1 MTHKLLEKL
10 RDELGSD
17 NVVGRDRVE
26 SRFLEEPRG
35 RWHLRPAGLVRPA
48 NTAQVSRIV
57 QLCAEHAVP
66 IVTRGGGTGLVGGA
80 SMTTEG
86 HELLLAMDRMHSVR
100 CVDPE
105 TATMT
110 VEAGVTL
117 EQARAAAAE
126 HRLDVPLRLASGGN
140 ATMGGILATNAGGN
154 TTIRHG
160 NARRMALGLEIVLAD
175 GQVLNLLSG
184 LRKDNTGYA
193 IAQLMVGSE
202 GTLGIIT
209 AATIALIT
217 APSQRVTAWCAL
229 RSPAAAINLLRVCR
243 DRLGETLSAF
253 ELMPRRA
260 LELVLEYL
268 PASRDPLDE
277 PHAWY
282 VLMDLDSAIRGD
294 WLESTTT
301 GVLHQALDAGLV
313 DNVVVAASQA
323 GADALWQLRES
334 ISPAQKTAGA
344 SIKHDIAVPV
354 AAIPDMID
362 ETLPMLEGVV
372 PGIRPCIFGHV
383 GDGNL
388 HFNLSRPAD
397 WTDRKFMAEE
407 VQLDS
412 IVFEQVMRLGGSI
425 AAEHGIGQLR
435 RDQLGRRANPV
446 KLESL
451 RRIKQALD
459 PQDLLNPGKLVSA
472 LEAASPE
479 S

>member
-1 MTHKLLEKL
+1 MIRKLLEKL

-17 NVVGRDRVE
+17 SVVDGDRVE
-26 SRFLEEPRG
+26 PRFLDEPRD
-35 RWHLRPAGLVRPA
+35 RWHMRPAGLVRPA
-48 NTAQVSRIV
+48 NTAQVSQVVR
-57 QLCAEHAVP
+57 LCSAHAVP
-66 IVTRGGGTGLVGGA
+66 VVTRGGGTGLVGGA
-80 SMTTEG
+80 SMTSEG
-86 HELLLAMDRMHSVR
+86 REVLLAMDRMHSVR
-100 CVDPE
+100 TVDPE
-105 TATMT
+105 AATMT
-110 VEAGVTL
+110 VEAGVAL

-140 ATMGGILATNAGGN
+140 ATIGGILATNAGGN

-193 IAQLMVGSE
+193 ITQLMVGSE

-209 AATIALIT
+209 AATIALMPQ
-217 APSQRVTAWCAL
+217 PSQRITAWCAL
-229 RSPAAAINLLRVCR
+229 RSPAAAINLLRACR
-243 DRLGETLSAF
+243 ERLGETLSAF

-268 PASRDPLDE
+268 PVTRDPLDK

-294 WLESTTT
+294 WLEPVTT
-301 GVLHQALDAGLV
+301 GVLHQALEAGLV
-313 DNVVVAASQA
+313 DDVVVSASQA
-323 GADALWQLRES
+323 DTDALWRLRES

-362 ETLPMLEGVV
+362 ETLPMLERVV

-397 WTDRKFMAEE
+397 WTDRKFMAKEAR
-407 VQLDS
+407 LNC
-412 IVFEQVMRLGGSI
+412 IVFDQVMRLGGSF

-435 RDQLGRRANPV
+435 REQLGRRADPV
-446 KLESL
+446 KLEAL

-459 PQDLLNPGKLVSA
+459 PQNLLNPGKLVSA
-472 LEAASPE
+472 MEPASPE

>member
-1 MTHKLLEKL
+1 
-10 RDELGSD
+10 
-17 NVVGRDRVE
+17 
-26 SRFLEEPRG
+26 
-35 RWHLRPAGLVRPA
+35 
-48 NTAQVSRIV
+48 
-57 QLCAEHAVP
+57 
-66 IVTRGGGTGLVGGA
+66 
-80 SMTTEG
+80 
-86 HELLLAMDRMHSVR
+86 
-100 CVDPE
+100 
-105 TATMT
+105 
-110 VEAGVTL
+110 
-117 EQARAAAAE
+117 
-126 HRLDVPLRLASGGN
+126 
-140 ATMGGILATNAGGN
+140 MGGILATNAGGN

-260 LELVLEYL
+260 LELALEYL